1 MLEKANPAVD
11 DGKAAPHSSQ
21 CSLTL
26 FNLFLGPTVPDLT
39 LSEEKHIK
47 DSCRKR
53 QVKCTS
59 CDHSYDA
66 NSEEEHQKECP
77 ARLVPCR
84 LCGEEVRLRDMEAHL
99 SRNPGRH
106 FQLMFGL
113 LDKVAS
119 LEAEVKKLKG
129 EA

>member
-1 MLEKANPAVD
+1 MFSHSPTAVYVLAVYLD
-11 DGKAAPHSSQ
+11 
-21 CSLTL
+21 
-26 FNLFLGPTVPDLT
+26 FLDPIDPEPGMED
-39 LSEEKHIK
+39 KHIK